1 MFQNVKFAQN
11 AKQLN
16 LAMDSSVFG
25 FVDSQSDSDV
35 HLYHGGHY
43 KDRKLTWYLWEGGLQ
58 SIKRLKIKVNKTK
71 KI

>member
-25 FVDSQSDSDV
+25 FVDSQSNSDV
-35 HLYHGGHY
+35 DSYHGG
-43 KDRKLTWYLWEGGLQ
+43 DF
-58 SIKRLKIKVNKTK
+58 KIGERIEN
-71 KI
+71 